1 MQLIV
6 AKKLWV
12 ILMSIGERIVQ
23 LRNDKGVSQG
33 QLAQILG
40 VSRQAISKWENDQ
53 SSPDT
58 LHLIKLADVLDTEV
72 EYLATGRKPVYE
84 EAPIVVNM
92 VHKVDKVVEKV
103 VEKPILRKIVRVKY
117 VRNPLEYFLLAV
129 ISLIIGLIL
138 GAIFLYLPSPSPL
151 LDKKRRYTIVH
162 LLFLVG
168 EAGLEPARP
177 Q

>member
-117 VRNPLEYFLLAV
+117 VRNPLEYFFLAV

-138 GAIFLYLPSPSPL
+138 GAIFL
-151 LDKKRRYTIVH
+151 
-162 LLFLVG
+162 
-168 EAGLEPARP
+168 
-177 Q
+177 